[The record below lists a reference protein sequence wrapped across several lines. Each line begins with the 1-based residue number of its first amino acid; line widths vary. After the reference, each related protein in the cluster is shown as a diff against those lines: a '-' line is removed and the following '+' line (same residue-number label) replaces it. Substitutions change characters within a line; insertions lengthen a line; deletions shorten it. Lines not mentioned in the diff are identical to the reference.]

1 MSSTSAVA
9 VLAQGL
15 RELRDFA
22 EGPDGEELRERTGL
36 TTTQIEA
43 ALGGERLP
51 TREVT
56 LALVEAWEGDVEAW
70 REYWGQISELAQ
82 EDDGEGK
89 SAGAATPTPPEPSII
104 TPREEDP
111 EADSEAEAEADS
123 DEGADERE
131 AAGSE
136 AEAEA
141 ETEAEIE
148 AEAEAEAETGD
159 EVDAQADAARARSA
173 ARAQLEANAQA
184 AKAHS
189 EAMAAAAEASEAS
202 VCGEDVEDADDA
214 QAARTEGSAGPETA
228 PAEAQVPAQSESEQK
243 ASAQPTPEDEDAAR
257 ATSGSTTVLQPTAV
271 VPGSGNPRPPA
282 KKSPLAR
289 IGIPIL
295 LFAIGVG
302 VGAFG
307 DHALNS
313 KQNSKNT
320 SASVPPLSGTP
331 SPSRSTSSAASSIPT
346 TPSIPSYTAS
356 SSSSNPTA
364 SATPTNGSTSA
375 TSTVAPGTVLGT
387 YVGIQLASGY
397 SVNFLSDPYH
407 PAAGTANGPD
417 TMGFFAGS
425 FVDGRFYADRVA
437 VLDQTDT
444 GSFTSCLNDT
454 RYQHDVLLSQLST
467 SSSFC
472 ITTGTGHLVLVTVRR
487 LPSSTDANPYAV
499 LDVTVWQE
507 N

>member
-82 EDDGEGK
+82 EDDGEGQ
-89 SAGAATPTPPEPSII
+89 AQGAATPAPPEPSII

-111 EADSEAEAEADS
+111 EADPDEDAAEPD
-123 DEGADERE
+123 
-131 AAGSE
+131 AAGSKTEAAEE
-136 AEAEA
+136 AEVEA
-141 ETEAEIE
+141 DA
-148 AEAEAEAETGD
+148 
-159 EVDAQADAARARSA
+159 DAQAEAARARSA

-189 EAMAAAAEASEAS
+189 EAMAAAAEESVRAEELAATETTPAEEEAIEQQ
-202 VCGEDVEDADDA
+202 V
-214 QAARTEGSAGPETA
+214 PEQQA
-228 PAEAQVPAQSESEQK
+228 PAHPK
-243 ASAQPTPEDEDAAR
+243 PEDEAAAHAGGESKSAAEEPARGAAASTAR
-257 ATSGSTTVLQPTAV
+257 ATSGLTTTILQPTAV
-271 VPGSGNPRPPA
+271 VPGNANARPPA
-282 KKSPLAR
+282 KKSLLTR
-289 IGIPIL
+289 IGVPIL

-313 KQNSKNT
+313 KQDSKNS
-320 SASVPPLSGTP
+320 SAAVPPLTGT
-331 SPSRSTSSAASSIPT
+331 SKPSRPTGSASLSVPT

-356 SSSSNPTA
+356 SSSTNPTA
-364 SATPTNGSTSA
+364 SATPTNGATSA

-437 VLDQTDT
+437 VLDQNDT

-487 LPSSTDANPYAV
+487 LPSSTDANPYAM

>member
-1 MSSTSAVA
+1 VEQVSSTSAVA

-36 TTTQIEA
+36 TTTQIDA

-56 LALVEAWEGDVEAW
+56 LALVEAWEGDAEAW
-70 REYWGQISELAQ
+70 REYWGQISELAK
-82 EDDGEGK
+82 EDDGEG
-89 SAGAATPTPPEPSII
+89 AATPAPPEPSII
-104 TPREEDP
+104 VPMEEEPDGDR
-111 EADSEAEAEADS
+111 ADDVAE
-123 DEGADERE
+123 GE

-141 ETEAEIE
+141 GVEAEVE
-148 AEAEAEAETGD
+148 AE
-159 EVDAQADAARARSA
+159 AARARSA

-189 EAMAAAAEASEAS
+189 EAIAAAAADGEAP
-202 VCGEDVEDADDA
+202 GRTGDADDEEVETA
-214 QAARTEGSAGPETA
+214 RAGGPDAAESKSAAEAEEPARAEGSADATEMKA
-228 PAEAQVPAQSESEQK
+228 AAER
-243 ASAQPTPEDEDAAR
+243 ASRPGIEAA
-257 ATSGSTTVLQPTAV
+257 AASQGANASKHATVLQPTAV
-271 VPGSGNPRPPA
+271 VPGGNTTRPPA
-282 KKSPLAR
+282 KKRLLAR

-302 VGAFG
+302 AGAFG
-307 DHALNS
+307 DHALSS

-320 SASVPPLSGTP
+320 SASVPPLSATS
-331 SPSRSTSSAASSIPT
+331 SPSRSSGSAALSAGTTSSSGPT
-346 TPSIPSYTAS
+346 YTAS
-356 SSSSNPTA
+356 SPSSNPTA
-364 SATPTNGSTSA
+364 STSATGGSASA

-387 YVGIQLASGY
+387 YVGVQLASGY
-397 SVNFLSDPYH
+397 SVNFLADPYH

-437 VLDQTDT
+437 LLDPTDT

-454 RYQHDVLLSQLST
+454 RYQHDVLLAQLST

-499 LDVTVWQE
+499 VDVTVWQGS
-507 N
+507 